1 MPRHGGHTQRLTR
14 TQRGR
19 RLKLYR
25 EKYNTEPPMKNQGVP
40 MVGGSGIDSRVS
52 RRDRSDAQ
60 VAE

>member
-1 MPRHGGHTQRLTR
+1 MPRHGGHTQRPTR

-40 MVGGSGIDSRVS
+40 MVGSDSRVS